1 MAENNEDKNTGK
13 YIDILNICANKENES
28 GPVEDPSG
36 LTKQFTAEEFNGIV
50 RALQELYAATSDKEF
65 WVNEFVDLTTGDT
78 SVRNVTIKKGNPVKL
93 DFTYYSKYRKG
104 FDAYTIRTSDIAD
117 FTISFKKSGSSEQA
131 VVIYDSKT
139 AGEGGAS
146 SPIMSNTSFEFDVTN
161 YLSQEGGKYEFTIS
175 GKNVTED
182 YGGGEENRSFVLYYH
197 ITVTDMSLEFA
208 NETWWLTPYI
218 YGDNGATSLTVSFKT
233 EGSGNRRVVL
243 TASGSGITTKEYT
256 QNVDSGSTSLEFTVD
271 FPNRD
276 TIMNLKAYM
285 QNTDNESVKT
295 DPIER
300 NCIIV
305 KTNPA
310 ARIVKLMAIN
320 NFQSTVKSG
329 LSHKLFD
336 YAVYDSTSTNNFT
349 NLVFTTK
356 VDKDGEVIPSTDGLL
371 VELGKLHPFEYDFSS
386 IDAQATTYYLH
397 ISAKDTTGS
406 KTFMSEKTITV
417 DNNANYSAVANAA
430 WFLNP
435 SGRSNSEIN
444 FEQIKNSM
452 NNTYTSAV
460 WNNITWSSNDGWVT
474 EEQLIDGKTRT
485 VSSLRIPSGSSVNIN
500 YQPLNMGGT
509 GTKTIE
515 FDYKTS
521 NVSDFTLPVIYITR
535 DNIVENTGIKIYPD
549 KISTATASLPDSIQ
563 TQIATDDNVRLRVAV
578 SLERGK
584 SYIAGV
590 FKNYVR
596 IYIDGIL
603 AKVYEITSNDSLNN
617 AGNIIIGSNGCDIDI
632 YGIRVYNSA
641 LSNSGIV
648 RNYINRLATPE
659 EKELTTYNNDVLNE
673 GKSEVEFKNSV
684 DQYNVF
690 VFDGNNWPSVNKK
703 DESTGNLY
711 LYSVNNIGG
720 IADPKGEGQSLCVT
734 NVSVKGQ
741 GTTSKGYYEWNLQF
755 KTSDDTKYWP
765 LKVDD
770 NGNWYEDLGEEI
782 KTPQKDESG
791 NEVMDPETGEPIY
804 DITYS
809 NVVPD
814 KKIPMFKGVPKTNNI
829 TMKKNWA
836 SSMQDHKIGSVN
848 SYTELWKA
856 MGFSNVAT
864 AKNSEIRVSVY
875 QEPMLGF
882 WKKVDRLGKVTY
894 EYKGLFTGGPH
905 KGDKN
910 CFGYSSKNGE
920 NIISIEGTDN
930 GPTFT
935 NFKVPWKVG
944 SSHVE
949 YNLAEEA
956 FYYDGVGSW
965 DFNYG
970 KYDSDDA
977 EKTAEILK
985 QFNETFHAPYT
996 IAYECSQYV
1005 YPFEGTEEELIVAT
1019 DTLEEGDYWTNDY
1032 NLYHIFVHKSED
1044 DKTVKKVIEPAD
1056 TGNGQINLLRDLG
1069 KYLYDFSFT
1078 VSAGARTYVPG
1089 KTTVTE
1095 GIAAAQSTDEKN
1107 EIFKKARL
1115 VKFRE
1120 EAGEWWDLEDSI
1132 FHHCWIEFFAGTDQ
1146 RAKNTYP
1153 YSFQE
1158 YDENG
1163 KLTKNGLW
1171 KWRIDDADTIG
1182 PIDNGGTVSKKYSV
1196 EVHDVKKSGTTY
1208 WNGSDNVFWNLIE
1221 SLEDKYF
1228 NIMNRL
1234 FDLFTSHGEDTP
1246 GTPSERILSFY
1257 SRFFLKVKK
1266 YFPEVLY
1273 NNDAERYEKASQDE
1287 SYKPTVPALNQ
1298 SLGNAYSPEVAWYK
1312 KRIEYMTSKYAY
1324 GVYKI
1329 GEKSD
1334 TFEGRI
1340 GKNPNMPAHTLSL
1353 TTNIDMYPTADFG
1366 QSSIY
1371 NSTRQFADK
1380 PFDITFIVGSGL
1392 VADQVL
1398 RIHGASHYTDIGDW
1412 HELAFMETYTP
1423 DFRSFSSIKELNLGC
1438 ENASEIISE
1447 ASEIKIPPSLNKLY
1461 LENNKNLVTV
1471 TGLDK
1476 CVRLKNINAA
1486 GTSISRFDFASGAPL
1501 EKVIYSSNVQ
1511 NIQFLNCSKITKDD
1525 VSFNGMKS
1533 VRDVYIVNSP
1543 GIPAIKII
1551 KDIIEDQKSLTS
1563 RTLRYINV
1571 QGINESF
1578 KGKESVE
1585 VLELLNDLT
1594 NPENGY
1600 RGIDSTGQINDTW
1613 NPIITGK
1620 IGVEFTYEDTKNSL
1634 ETFFQGLDITVGT
1647 YYIRFVDE
1655 EYLMPMLKD
1664 YMVACGW
1671 MKETETISVENAK
1684 LLTSFA
1690 AGGSSIFRENG
1701 LITSFDE
1708 LKYFTSYTTVSGQY
1722 DWSLQKTNSDFYG
1735 CENLR
1740 SINLENIVSI
1750 GEGGFEASGIEIVYA
1765 PKLNSLSQKAF
1776 FGCSNLKA
1784 VQSLGTISIINP
1796 NTFEGCSSLTTIIL
1810 PKECTRISDS
1820 ALSGCSSLR
1829 SIYLPNNLLDLGS
1842 NVFNNCTS
1850 LETVY
1855 WNYTGQGTPSAP
1867 VNGFGP
1873 NTKIVYVN
1881 QSLFTRISAITS
1893 WKPFMGLIQVYDF
1906 EKDPNKAVPEEHKK

>member
-1 MAENNEDKNTGK
+1 MAQDENGNN
-13 YIDILNICANKENES
+13 YIDILSILPNKENLDGSVNEDTS
-28 GPVEDPSG
+28 GMK
-36 LTKQFTAEEFNGIV
+36 TQFTAEEFNGIV
-50 RALQELYAATSDKEF
+50 RALQELYQATSDKEF
-65 WVNEFVDLTTGDT
+65 WVNEFVDLITNDASTKNAT
-78 SVRNVTIKKGNPVKL
+78 VKKGDSFKL
-93 DFTYYSKYRKG
+93 GFTYYSKYRKG
-104 FDAYTIRTSDIAD
+104 FGAYTIRTNDIAD

-161 YLSQEGGKYEFTIS
+161 YLSQGGKYEFTIT

-182 YGGGEENRSFVLYYH
+182 YGGGEENRSFVFYYYV
-197 ITVTDMSLEFA
+197 TVTDMSLEFA

-218 YGDNGATSLTVSFKT
+218 YGENGATSLTVSFKT
-233 EGSGNRRVVL
+233 AGSGNRRVVL

-285 QNTDNESVKT
+285 QNTDDESVKT

-310 ARIVKLMAIN
+310 ARTVKLMAIN
-320 NFQSTVKSG
+320 NFQSKVKSG

-356 VDKDGEVIPSTDGLL
+356 IDKDGEVIPSTNSLS
-371 VELGKLHPFEYDFSS
+371 VELSKLHSFEYDFSS
-386 IDAQATTYYLH
+386 IDAQAVTYYLH
-397 ISAKDTTGS
+397 VSAKDATGS
-406 KTFMSEKTITV
+406 KTFMSEKTITI

-435 SGRSNSEIN
+435 SGRSNSETN

-474 EEQLIDGKTRT
+474 EEQLVDGKTRT
-485 VSSLRIPSGSSVNIN
+485 VSSLRIPSGSGVNIN

-509 GTKTIE
+509 GTRTIE

-549 KISTATASLPDSIQ
+549 KISTATDSLPDSIQ
-563 TQIATDDNVRLRVAV
+563 TQIATDDNVRLRVAI
-578 SLERGK
+578 SLERDR

-590 FKNYVR
+590 SKNYVR

-648 RNYINRLATPE
+648 RNYINRLATSE

-690 VFDGNNWPSVNKK
+690 VVDGDNWPCVNRK
-703 DESTGNLY
+703 DESKGNLY

-720 IADPKGEGQSLCVT
+720 LADPKGEGQSLCVT
-734 NVSVKGQ
+734 GVSVKGQ

-755 KTSDDTKYWP
+755 KTSDNTKYWP

-791 NEVMDPETGEPIY
+791 NEVKDPETGEIVY

-809 NVVPD
+809 NVVAD
-814 KKIPMFKGVPKTNNI
+814 KKIPMFKGVPKTNSI

-864 AKNSEIRVSVY
+864 AKDSEVRVSVY

-882 WKKVDRLGKVTY
+882 WKKVDSLGEVTY

-920 NIISIEGTDN
+920 NIISIEGSDN

-949 YNLAEEA
+949 YNLSEEG

-977 EKTAEILK
+977 GKTAEILE

-1005 YPFEGTEEELIVAT
+1005 YPFEGTEEELTAAV

-1044 DKTVKKVIEPAD
+1044 GKTVKKVIEPVD

-1078 VSAGARTYVPG
+1078 VGAGARTYVPG

-1095 GIAAAQSTDEKN
+1095 GIAAAQSADEKN

-1158 YDENG
+1158 FDENG

-1196 EVHDVKKSGTTY
+1196 EVHDVNKSGTSY

-1228 NIMNRL
+1228 NVMNRL
-1234 FDLFTSHGEDTP
+1234 FDLFTTHGENTP
-1246 GTPSERILSFY
+1246 GTPSERIMSFY
-1257 SRFFLKVKK
+1257 KRFFLKVKK

-1287 SYKPTVPALNQ
+1287 TYKPTVPALNQ

-1324 GVYKI
+1324 GVYKV

-1340 GKNPNMPAHTLSL
+1340 GKNPNMPAHTLSF

-1380 PFDITFIVGSGL
+1380 PFDITFIVGSGN

-1423 DFRSFSSIKELNLGC
+1423 DFGSFSSIKELNLGC
-1438 ENASEIISE
+1438 ENANEIISE
-1447 ASEIKIPPSLNKLY
+1447 AREIKIPSSLNKLY

-1471 TGLDK
+1471 SGLDK
-1476 CVRLKNINAA
+1476 CVRLKNINAG

-1511 NIQFLNCSKITKDD
+1511 NIQFLNCSKITKND

-1533 VRDVYIVNSP
+1533 VRDVYVVNSP

-1551 KDIIEDQKSLTS
+1551 KDTIEEQKSLTS
-1563 RTLRYINV
+1563 RILRYINV
-1571 QGINESF
+1571 QDINESF
-1578 KGKESVE
+1578 EGKESVE

-1600 RGIDSTGQINDTW
+1600 RGINSIGQVDDTLK
-1613 NPIITGK
+1613 PIVTGK
-1620 IGVEFTYEDTKNSL
+1620 IGVEFAYEDTEQSL
-1634 ETFFQGLDITVGT
+1634 EAYFPGLDITVKT
-1647 YYIRFVDE
+1647 YYIRFADSIV
-1655 EYLMPMLKD
+1655 
-1664 YMVACGW
+1664 
-1671 MKETETISVENAK
+1671 ETIVKNWMVQNNYMLATENVTTENAK
-1684 LLTSFA
+1684 KVTTFIKSD
-1690 AGGSSIFRENG
+1690 GYSIFNG
-1701 LITSFDE
+1701 VAITSFDE
-1708 LKYFTSYTTVSGQY
+1708 LKYFTGYTTVRASYSQATGWAY
-1722 DWSLQKTNSDFYG
+1722 IGEFSNLKT
-1735 CENLR
+1735 LK
-1740 SINLENIVSI
+1740 SIALDNIVTIEQRSFS
-1750 GEGGFEASGIEIVYA
+1750 GSGIETVTA
-1765 PKLNSLSQKAF
+1765 PKLNSIGTAAF
-1776 FGCSNLKA
+1776 KDCIDLYRVDNLGSIPSIPQELFAGCTGLKS
-1784 VQSLGTISIINP
+1784 VTIP
-1796 NTFEGCSSLTTIIL
+1796 NTVTS
-1810 PKECTRISDS
+1810 ISQN
-1820 ALSGCSSLR
+1820 A
-1829 SIYLPNNLLDLGS
+1829 
-1842 NVFNNCTS
+1842 FNGCTS
-1850 LETVY
+1850 LVSIELPDSVTSIAAHAFQSSGLETLY
-1855 WNYTGQGTPSAP
+1855 WKFTGAGAPTLPANDNTVFGSNIKTIYMPSAAVDAIKSGVYTAWAP
-1867 VNGFGP
+1867 F
-1873 NTKIVYVN
+1873 KDIVVAYN
-1881 QSLFTRISAITS
+1881 
-1893 WKPFMGLIQVYDF
+1893 F
-1906 EKDPNKAVPEEHKK
+1906 E